1 MKGIVLAG
9 GLGTRLYPM
18 SSVINKQLL
27 PIYDKPMIYYPIA
40 TLMLAGIREILIIST
55 PKEMSKYQT
64 ILGNGKRIGVE
75 FSYIMEKKPKGIAQ
89 AFILGERFIGTDNV
103 CFILGDNLFY
113 GYELTRILAKAR
125 RIKNGAVVF
134 GYWVKNPERYGV
146 IEFDENVRAI
156 GIEEKPRMP
165 KSHYAVPGL
174 YFYDNQV
181 IEIAKNIK
189 PSSRGE
195 LEITDVNMQYLK
207 DGKLRVELI
216 NRGIAWFDTGTPE
229 SLLDAANF
237 VATIEKRW
245 GMKIACLEEVAYRK
259 GFINKK
265 QLEKVTLELPNSS
278 YKDYLIRNLSSLLN
292 PSPV

>member
-55 PKEMSKYQT
+55 PKEISKYQT
-64 ILGNGKRIGVE
+64 ILGNGKRIGVK

-125 RIKNGAVVF
+125 RIKNGAVIF
-134 GYWVKNPERYGV
+134 GYWVKNPARYGV
-146 IEFDENVRAI
+146 IEFDAHGKPA
-156 GIEEKPRMP
+156 GIEEKPQSP

-207 DGKLRVELI
+207 EGKLRVELI
-216 NRGIAWFDTGTPE
+216 SRGIAWFDTGTPE
-229 SLLDAANF
+229 SLLDASNF
-237 VATIEKRW
+237 VATIEKKW
-245 GMKIACLEEVAYRK
+245 GMKIACLEEVAFRK

-265 QLEKVTLELPNSS
+265 QLKKVILDLPNSS
-278 YKDYLIRNLSSLLN
+278 YKDYLLRNISS
-292 PSPV
+292 